1 MLHRQG
7 RKSSEE
13 SVNKI
18 TAYILRTGLGFLV
31 SVFVV
36 CILSACH
43 ENQFNPNSNLSRE
56 NFSELSV
63 DSYRIS
69 VSKVNDH
76 IGTLL
81 KGNCG
86 TTSADR
92 RARGYYLSGG
102 SLLWVKRNG
111 VTSQADTLLQYL
123 KTVDSIGFSQSS
135 FFVGQI
141 EADLV
146 RMKSLDFAE
155 CDINELAA
163 RLDYNLTRAYLRYAM
178 GQRYGFVNPF
188 KVMNRLDVEPYDTL
202 KKNFRVLYD
211 VKTETPDGGDVAH
224 LLGQIGCD
232 SVGVVLKTAEAVNPL
247 YRKLK
252 ALLPSVSG
260 AERTKV
266 LVNMERCR
274 WRQNRYPFDC
284 DKYVLVNI
292 PGYELLAV
300 EKGDVQR
307 MKVVCGSQKTKTPLL
322 NSAIMR
328 MDVNP
333 RWVVPT
339 NIVKHEMSRHAG
351 DADYFVRNNYIVT
364 ERKTGVPVA
373 PEELTAEALK
383 SGNYRV
389 VQEGGERNS
398 LGRLIFRFDNNFSIY
413 LHDTPT
419 RSTFGR
425 ADRSASHGCIRVEK
439 PYDLA
444 CFLVGDKSSDLL
456 EKLKYS
462 MQVSLAASG
471 GDEEGAE
478 VVKVDKSRLIRSLE
492 VKPHVPIF
500 ITYFT
505 KLLLPDGRVED
516 NADVYGYDRAIADG
530 LNEYARH

>member
-7 RKSSEE
+7 RKSREE

-18 TAYILRTGLGFLV
+18 IAYILRTGLGFFV

-43 ENQFNPNSNLSRE
+43 ENQFNPNRNLSRE

-63 DSYRIS
+63 DSYRMS
-69 VSKVNDH
+69 VSRINEQ
-76 IGTLL
+76 IGMLL
-81 KGNCG
+81 KEDCG
-86 TTSADR
+86 TTAADC
-92 RARGYYLSGG
+92 RARGHYLSGG
-102 SLLWVKRNG
+102 SLLWVKRGG

-123 KTVDSIGFSQSS
+123 KTADSIGFSKSS
-135 FFVGQI
+135 FFVSEI
-141 EADLV
+141 EADLGK
-146 RMKSLDFAE
+146 MKSLDFAG
-155 CDINELAA
+155 CDINEIAA

-188 KVMNRLDVEPYDTL
+188 KALNKLDCEPYDTL
-202 KKNFRVLYD
+202 KRNFRVLYD
-211 VKTETPDGGDVAH
+211 VKTETPDGGDVAR
-224 LLGQIGCD
+224 LLRQIGRD
-232 SVGVVLKTAEAVNPL
+232 SVGAVLKSAETGNPL

-260 AERTKV
+260 AEKMKV

-284 DKYVLVNI
+284 GKYVLVNI

-333 RWVVPT
+333 KWVVPA

-373 PEELTAEALK
+373 PEELSAEAFK

-389 VQEGGERNS
+389 VQGGGERNS
-398 LGRLIFRFDNNFSIY
+398 LGRIIFRFDNNFSIY

-419 RSTFGR
+419 RSTFSR

-444 CFLVGDKSSDLL
+444 CFLIGDKSSSSL

-462 MQVSLAASG
+462 MQVSLETSRE
-471 GDEEGAE
+471 DEEDAGA
-478 VVKVDKSRLIRSLE
+478 VKVDKSRLIRSLG
-492 VKPHVPIF
+492 VKPQVPIF

-505 KLLLPDGRVED
+505 KLLLPDGRLED
-516 NADVYGYDRAIADG
+516 YGDVYGYDRVIADG

>member
-1 MLHRQG
+1 M
-7 RKSSEE
+7 
-13 SVNKI
+13 
-18 TAYILRTGLGFLV
+18 

-43 ENQFNPNSNLSRE
+43 ENQFNPNRNLSRE
-56 NFSELSV
+56 NFSQLSV
-63 DSYRIS
+63 DSYRVS
-69 VSKVNDH
+69 VSRVNEQ

-81 KGNCG
+81 KGDCG
-86 TTSADR
+86 TTAADR

-102 SLLWVKRNG
+102 SLLWVKRGG

-123 KTVDSIGFSQSS
+123 KTVDSIGFSRTS
-135 FFVGQI
+135 FFVSEI
-141 EADLV
+141 EADLE
-146 RMKSLDFAE
+146 RMKSLDFAG

-178 GQRYGFVNPF
+178 GQRYGFVNPY
-188 KVMNRLDVEPYDTL
+188 KVLNKLDVEPYDTL
-202 KKNFRVLYD
+202 KRNFRVLYD
-211 VKTETPDGGDVAH
+211 VKTETPDGGDVAR
-224 LLGQIGCD
+224 LLGQIGRD
-232 SVGVVLKTAEAVNPL
+232 SIGAVLKSAETSNPL

-260 AERTKV
+260 AERMKV

-284 DKYVLVNI
+284 GKYVLVNI

-307 MKVVCGSQKTKTPLL
+307 MKVVCGSRKTKTPLL

-333 RWVVPT
+333 RWVVPA

-351 DADYFVRNNYIVT
+351 DVDYFERNNYIVT

-373 PEELTAEALK
+373 PEELTVEALK
-383 SGNYRV
+383 SGNCRV

-398 LGRLIFRFDNNFSIY
+398 LGRIIFRFDNNFSIY
-413 LHDTPT
+413 LHDTPI
-419 RSTFGR
+419 RSTFSR

-444 CFLVGDKSSDLL
+444 CFLVGDKSSASL

-462 MQVSLAASG
+462 MQVSLMAAQ
-471 GDEEGAE
+471 DEEDGAKT
-478 VVKVDKSRLIRSLE
+478 VQIDKSRLIHGLE
-492 VKPHVPIF
+492 VKPQVPIF

-505 KLLLPDGRVED
+505 KLLLPDGRLED
-516 NADVYGYDRAIADG
+516 YGDVYGYDTVIADG
-530 LNEYARH
+530 LKEYARH